1 MASSEDCRSQQEEEM
16 EVLKSIYSEEEFLKL
31 NNDSLLTNLFSRSGS
46 VMVQPPSGDPSG
58 PDESGA
64 GSLEPDVVREA
75 GDDGTTLISGDF
87 SSHLKLEGEF
97 TIKGLLILRLCS
109 LYN

>member
-46 VMVQPPSGDPSG
+46 VVDQPPSGHPSG
-58 PDESGA
+58 PAESGA
-64 GSLEPDVVREA
+64 GSLAPDVVREA

-87 SSHLKLEGEF
+87 SSHLKLGGEF
-97 TIKGLLILRLCS
+97 TITGL
-109 LYN
+109 